1 MRIPLFYCGN
11 ENIYYL
17 LKASLQSLTNNK
29 DNNSFYDI
37 YIIMETKFAE
47 KKIENLKKHITN
59 KINII
64 FIELNEKYLKLL
76 SNVNEERITKGAYI
90 RLFIPH
96 IITDL
101 QLKLKKAIYIDCD
114 TIIMSDLK
122 PLYDLDVEDYTC
134 LMFQEFNR
142 NANDNGFKG
151 TILRKDLA
159 VFNSG
164 VILFNVNKY
173 LEKSNDIFKALF
185 NKNVQAKHDESILNF
200 VLNETI
206 GFLPMR
212 YNCVNI
218 FDLFD
223 KKKAAQNI
231 VNCYRLQNPNIKYIF
246 NDIYNELKNICI
258 IHYVSKP
265 WAPFSNCSYTWFNIL
280 MDSCEKIEELQEFLK
295 WITENKLNEFIK
307 IDSKPHPILNPILK
321 MIL

>member
-1 MRIPLFYCGN
+1 MYIPLFYCGN
-11 ENIYYL
+11 EKIYYL
-17 LKASLQSLTNNK
+17 LKASIQSLTNNR
-29 DNNSFYDI
+29 DNNSYYSI
-37 YIIMETKFAE
+37 YIIMESKFSDD
-47 KKIENLKKHITN
+47 KIENIKKFKSKQID
-59 KINII
+59 IN
-64 FIELNEKYLKLL
+64 FIELENKYLKLL
-76 SNVNEERITKGAYI
+76 ENVNEERITKGAYI

-101 QLKLKKAIYIDCD
+101 KLKFKKSIYIDCD

-122 PLYDLDVEDYTC
+122 PLYNLDVEYFSC

-142 NANDNGFKG
+142 NANDKGFKG
-151 TILRKDLA
+151 TILRNDQA

-164 VILFNVNKY
+164 VILFNNEKY
-173 LEKSNDIFKALF
+173 LTKSNEIFKALF
-185 NKNVQAKHDESILNF
+185 NKEVQAKHDESILNY
-200 VLNETI
+200 VLNDSI

-231 VNCYRLQNPNIKYIF
+231 VNCYRSQNPKIKYNF
-246 NDIYNELKNICI
+246 KDIYNELKNICI

-265 WAPFSNCSYTWFNIL
+265 WAPFSNCSYTWFNVF

-295 WITENKLNEFIK
+295 WITENKLTEFMK
-307 IDSKPHPILNPILK
+307 IDAKPHPILNPILN